1 MEWIMTDNDLKT
13 DDLIETFT
21 STLRMLTP
29 RNRDIFVRKLMEAA
43 ENARKLQME
52 EEIAQENANEFIQGI
67 QEETQALQSQIETE
81 QLLET
86 LQDEVKDLQAQETTL
101 SNAPESNQIDSA
113 MQDNSQDNAI
123 ESNNTQDS
131 MEQAPLEPAQEIGL
145 NEPSKKPSTYEELLE
160 QVDSITPESKT
171 TDSSQTQQA
180 SVEFEQDKEFEQML
194 EKDGFIP
201 YEQYVTT
208 LSFQEKVQEAIDDFI
223 AQHEKELL
231 ELGIISKS
239 PDIPNSMLY
248 DSEIIMPKDTL
259 ESIEVEFRRDPSG
272 FTPTISFDEV
282 KARRLEHNNFSEICL
297 SEITESMQRE
307 SSNKSLDEVKKLNP
321 DSYFS
326 DITDWF
332 KKKQI
337 ENMNMPMSKDTFKR
351 EFYEYCKN
359 GMSENEMKILLI
371 LDNKEPT
378 KLTKEHK
385 DMIKE
390 GLKLCGANTKLLD
403 KGLESAI
410 KASVGEKLTNAN
422 ALEFGK
428 TLEKAKDSKNPID
441 KKFIDSPTSSKLLET
456 IKVATPKLT
465 PENAKKL
472 DDSLALAQGKTIT
485 QSQSMG
491 RTR

>member
-1 MEWIMTDNDLKT
+1 MTDSDLKT

-21 STLRMLTP
+21 NTLRMLTP

-52 EEIAQENANEFIQGI
+52 EEIAQENANEFIQDI
-67 QEETQALQSQIETE
+67 QEETQALQAQIETE

-101 SNAPESNQIDSA
+101 SNTPESNQIDSA
-113 MQDNSQDNAI
+113 
-123 ESNNTQDS
+123 TQDK
-131 MEQAPLEPAQEIGL
+131 I
-145 NEPSKKPSTYEELLE
+145 
-160 QVDSITPESKT
+160 I
-171 TDSSQTQQA
+171 DSSQTQQA
-180 SVEFEQDKEFEQML
+180 DKKFERDKEFEQML

-201 YEQYVTT
+201 YEQYITT
-208 LSFQEKVQEAIDDFI
+208 PSFQERVQKAIDDFI
-223 AQHEKELL
+223 AEHKDDLL
-231 ELGIISKS
+231 ELGVITKA
-239 PDIPNSMLY
+239 PNMPNSMLY

-259 ESIEVEFRRDPSG
+259 ESMEVEFRRDPSG

-282 KARRLEHNNFSEICL
+282 KARRLEHNNFSEIYL
-297 SEITESMQRE
+297 SEIAESMQRG

-390 GLKLCGANTKLLD
+390 GLKLCSANTKLLD

-410 KASVGEKLTNAN
+410 KASAGEKLTNAN

-441 KKFIDSPTSSKLLET
+441 KKFIDSPTSSKLLEI
-456 IKVATPKLT
+456 IKAATPKLT
-465 PENAKKL
+465 QENAKKL
-472 DDSLALAQGKTIT
+472 DDSLALAQGKAIT
-485 QSQSMG
+485 QSQSIG

>member
-113 MQDNSQDNAI
+113 MQDNLQDNAI
-123 ESNNTQDS
+123 ESNNTQ
-131 MEQAPLEPAQEIGL
+131 
-145 NEPSKKPSTYEELLE
+145 YEELLE
-160 QVDSITPESKT
+160 QVDSITPKSNALE
-171 TDSSQTQQA
+171 SSQAQQPDTEFERDE
-180 SVEFEQDKEFEQML
+180 EFEQGMKEAGWNTPEEFFN
-194 EKDGFIP
+194 K
-201 YEQYVTT
+201 
-208 LSFQEKVQEAIDDFI
+208 KVQEAIDDFI
-223 AQHEKELL
+223 AEHKDDLL
-231 ELGIISKS
+231 ELGVITKAPHMPESI
-239 PDIPNSMLY
+239 LY
-248 DSEIIMPKDTL
+248 DRDIILPKETL
-259 ESIEVEFRRDPSG
+259 ESMEKEFERDYSN

-297 SEITESMQRE
+297 NEITESMQRE

-390 GLKLCGANTKLLD
+390 GLKLCSANTKLLD

-472 DDSLALAQGKTIT
+472 DDSLALAQGKAIT
-485 QSQSMG
+485 QNHSLS

>member
-113 MQDNSQDNAI
+113 MQDNLQDNAI

-145 NEPSKKPSTYEELLE
+145 NEPSKKPATYEELLE
-160 QVDSITPESKT
+160 QVNSITPKSNALE
-171 TDSSQTQQA
+171 SSQAQQPDTEFERDE
-180 SVEFEQDKEFEQML
+180 EFEQGMKEAGWNTPEEFFN
-194 EKDGFIP
+194 K
-201 YEQYVTT
+201 
-208 LSFQEKVQEAIDDFI
+208 KVQEAIDDFI
-223 AQHEKELL
+223 AEHKDDLL
-231 ELGIISKS
+231 ELGVITKAPHMPESI
-239 PDIPNSMLY
+239 LY
-248 DSEIIMPKDTL
+248 DKDIILPKETL
-259 ESIEVEFRRDPSG
+259 ESMEKEFERDYSN

-282 KARRLEHNNFSEICL
+282 RARRLEHNNFSEICL
-297 SEITESMQRE
+297 NEITESMQRE

-390 GLKLCGANTKLLD
+390 GLKLCSANTKLLD

>member
-101 SNAPESNQIDSA
+101 SNAPESNQLDST
-113 MQDNSQDNAI
+113 MQDNSQDNAM
-123 ESNNTQDS
+123 ESDNTQDS
-131 MEQAPLEPAQEIGL
+131 I
-145 NEPSKKPSTYEELLE
+145 YEELLE
-160 QVDSITPESKT
+160 QVDSITPKSNALE
-171 TDSSQTQQA
+171 SSQAQQPDTEFERDE
-180 SVEFEQDKEFEQML
+180 EFEQGMKEAGWNTPEEFFN
-194 EKDGFIP
+194 K
-201 YEQYVTT
+201 
-208 LSFQEKVQEAIDDFI
+208 KVQEAIDDFI
-223 AQHEKELL
+223 AEHKDDLL
-231 ELGIISKS
+231 ELGVITKAPHMPESI
-239 PDIPNSMLY
+239 LY
-248 DSEIIMPKDTL
+248 DRDIILPKETL
-259 ESIEVEFRRDPSG
+259 ESMEKEFEHDYSN

-297 SEITESMQRE
+297 NEITESMQRE

-390 GLKLCGANTKLLD
+390 GLKLCSANTKLLD

-485 QSQSMG
+485 QNHSLS

>member
-101 SNAPESNQIDSA
+101 SNAPESNQLDST
-113 MQDNSQDNAI
+113 MQDSSQDNAM
-123 ESNNTQDS
+123 ESGTAQDS
-131 MEQAPLEPAQEIGL
+131 LEPTQEVAF
-145 NEPSKKPSTYEELLE
+145 NELSKKPSTYEELLE

-180 SVEFEQDKEFEQML
+180 SGEFEQDKEFEQML

-208 LSFQEKVQEAIDDFI
+208 PSFQERVQEAIDDFI

-231 ELGIISKS
+231 ELGVISKS

-259 ESIEVEFRRDPSG
+259 ESMEVEFRRDPSG

-390 GLKLCGANTKLLD
+390 GLKLCSANTKLLD

-472 DDSLALAQGKTIT
+472 DDSLALAQGKAIT
-485 QSQSMG
+485 QNHSLS